1 MRDEVRTSQKWAGS
15 CAVNI
20 NKVILQCIITNFYVP
35 IHKAMNLY
43 YEV

>member
-1 MRDEVRTSQKWAGS
+1 MRDEVRTSQNWASS

-35 IHKAMNLY
+35 IHKAMNLFN
-43 YEV
+43 EV